1 MNSLTAIVENIRLAF
16 AGLSANKLRAVL
28 TMLGISIGV
37 AAVIV
42 LVSLGQAVQDYVA
55 EQFLGIGT
63 NLAFVLP
70 ASFTTN
76 AGGTGVQASNRFSA
90 AFSSLTEHDV
100 TALQDPFNVPDAK
113 AVVPLLRMTR
123 NVTYGGSQVRT
134 RIAATTAQ
142 YFPIRNRTV
151 ALGRTFD
158 EQESTSDTRVAVIGQ
173 TTLKNLFPPDVIP
186 LDETIR
192 INGVPFRV
200 IGILAKYGGASFQD
214 EDDVI
219 VVPLT
224 TGQARLQS
232 ARNLSG
238 SKPVT
243 VIYMEAASDK
253 AMNAMVG
260 EATETLRRV
269 HNINYRDADD
279 FQVLTQKDLLESFG
293 QITNLLTIFLGVIA
307 GISLVVGGIG
317 IMNIMLVTV
326 TERTREIGLRKA
338 VGAREWDV
346 LIQFLV
352 EAVTLALVGGLAGL
366 VVSMLGTLAL
376 RLALPALNA
385 VVRPES
391 VLLATGISTSIGV
404 FFGLYP
410 ASRAA
415 RLNPIDALRFE

>member
-1 MNSLTAIVENIRLAF
+1 MSALVENIRVALA
-16 AGLSANKLRAVL
+16 ALSANKLRAIL

-55 EQFLGIGT
+55 QQFLGIGT
-63 NLAFVLP
+63 NLAFVFP
-70 ASFTTN
+70 ASFTSNT
-76 AGGTGVQASNRFSA
+76 GGTGVQASNRFSV
-90 AFSSLTEHDV
+90 AFSTLTERDV
-100 TALQDPFNVPDAK
+100 TALQDPFNVPDAR

-123 NVTYGGSQVRT
+123 SVTYGGSQART
-134 RIAATTAQ
+134 RISATMPQ
-142 YFPIRNRTV
+142 YFPVRNRSI

-158 EQESTSDTRVAVIGQ
+158 DQEATSDTRVAVIGQ
-173 TTLKNLFPPDVIP
+173 TVLKNLFPPDMLP

-219 VVPLT
+219 VIPLM
-224 TGQARLQS
+224 TGQTRLQS
-232 ARNLSG
+232 ARSLTG

-243 VIYMEAASDK
+243 VIYMEAVSDK
-253 AMNAMVG
+253 AMESMVSQT
-260 EATETLRRV
+260 AETLRRL

-293 QITNLLTIFLGVIA
+293 QITSLLTIFLGVIA
-307 GISLVVGGIG
+307 GISLIVGGIG

-346 LIQFLV
+346 LLQFLV
-352 EAVTLALVGGLAGL
+352 EATTLAFAGGLAGL
-366 VVSMLGTLAL
+366 AIATLGTVGL

-385 VVRPES
+385 FVRPES
-391 VLLATGISTSIGV
+391 VLLATSISAGIGI

-410 ASRAA
+410 ASRAS
-415 RLNPIDALRFE
+415 RLSPIDALRYE

>member
-1 MNSLTAIVENIRLAF
+1 MTTLVENVRVALA
-16 AGLSANKLRAVL
+16 ALAANKLRAVL

-55 EQFLGIGT
+55 EQFLGIGA

-76 AGGTGVQASNRFSA
+76 AGGTGAQASNRFSV
-90 AFSSLTEHDV
+90 AFSTLTERDV
-100 TALQDPFNVPDAK
+100 AALQDSFNVPDAK

-134 RIAATTAQ
+134 RISATSPQ
-142 YFPIRNRTV
+142 YFPVRKRTI

-158 EQESTSDTRVAVIGQ
+158 EQESISDTRVAVIGQ
-173 TTLKNLFPPDVIP
+173 TVLKNLFPPDVLP

-192 INGVPFRV
+192 IDGVPFRV
-200 IGILAKYGGASFQD
+200 IGILAKYGAASFQD

-219 VVPLT
+219 VIPLA

-232 ARNLSG
+232 TRSLSG
-238 SKPVT
+238 SRPVT

-253 AMNAMVG
+253 AMDSMVNQTG
-260 EATETLRRV
+260 ETLRRL

-293 QITNLLTIFLGVIA
+293 QITSLLTIFLGIIA
-307 GISLVVGGIG
+307 GISLIVGGIG

-346 LIQFLV
+346 LLQFLV
-352 EAVTLALVGGLAGL
+352 EATTLALAGGLAGL
-366 VVSMLGTLAL
+366 VIAVLGTLAL

-385 VVRPES
+385 FVRPES
-391 VLLATGISTSIGV
+391 VLLATSISTGIGI

-410 ASRAA
+410 ASRAS
-415 RLNPIDALRFE
+415 RLHPIEALRYE